1 MSDETVDAAVAQA
14 VAAAPA
20 WAATAR
26 EDRARAAEAVA
37 TALEA
42 DGDAIVTAAVEESH
56 LPEAAMRG
64 ELARTAYQWR
74 FCAEVVREGSY
85 LEAAVDH
92 PADTPMGRQP
102 DLRRMLVPI
111 GPVAVFGAS
120 NFPLAFSTAGGD
132 TASALAVGCPVLVKT
147 HPSHPRTSGLVAAAL
162 TRALASVGAP
172 EGTFGTI
179 DGFDA
184 GIALVE
190 HEDIRA
196 VAFTGSL
203 GGGRALLD
211 RINARPA
218 PIPFYGE
225 LSSINPIIVLSG
237 AAVERGD
244 EIAQGLVASF
254 TGRGGQLCTKPGL
267 AFVPTGSAGD
277 ALVTAAAE
285 ATGGVAGMRLLNDGI
300 QAAYQGR
307 TGGYAADDRVRVVAS
322 GVAGED
328 GTVTP
333 TLIETAAD
341 ALRDDLAEEC
351 FGPTTLVARYGSLDE
366 VYAALARL
374 RGSLTGTVHH
384 GSAEESLLGEVLDRL
399 APLAGRL
406 VVGGYP
412 TGVQVAWA
420 QHHGG
425 PWPATNSLHT
435 SVGSTAA
442 RRFLRPVAWQN
453 APASVLPPE
462 LLDGA
467 GLVPVRVDGRLRVR

>member
-1 MSDETVDAAVAQA
+1 MGDQRVDAAVAQA
-14 VAAAPA
+14 VAAAHG
-20 WAATAR
+20 WAATSR
-26 EDRARAAEAVA
+26 EDRARACEAVA
-37 TALEA
+37 AALEA
-42 DGDAIVTAAVEESH
+42 DGDAIVAAASAESH

-74 FCAEVVREGSY
+74 FFAEVVREGGY
-85 LEAAVDH
+85 LEATVDH
-92 PADTPMGRQP
+92 PKDTPMGPQP

-132 TASALAVGCPVLVKT
+132 TASALAVGCPVVVKT
-147 HPSHPRTSGLVAAAL
+147 HPSHPSTSGLVAAAVQ
-162 TRALASVGAP
+162 RALAGVGAP
-172 EGTFGTI
+172 EGTFGTVE
-179 DGFDA
+179 GLDA

-190 HEDIRA
+190 HEDLRA

-211 RINARPA
+211 RINARPR

-225 LSSINPIIVLSG
+225 LSSINPVVVLPG
-237 AAVERGD
+237 AAAERGAG
-244 EIAQGLVASF
+244 IAQGLVASF

-267 AFVPTGSAGD
+267 AFVPSGSAGD
-277 ALVTAAAE
+277 ALVAAAAE

-300 QAAYQGR
+300 RAAYASR
-307 TGGYAADDRVRVVAS
+307 MGGYAADGRVRVVAT
-322 GVAGED
+322 GAAGAD

-333 TLIETAAD
+333 ALVETAATD
-341 ALRDDLAEEC
+341 IRADLAEEC
-351 FGPTTLVARYGSLDE
+351 FGPTTLVARYTGLAE

-384 GSAEESLLGEVLDRL
+384 GSAEEALLGEVLARL
-399 APLAGRL
+399 APMAGRL

-435 SVGSTAA
+435 SVGATAA

-453 APASVLPPE
+453 APEPVLPPE
-462 LLDGA
+462 LRDGSRS
-467 GLVPVRVDGRLRVR
+467 VPVRVDGELRAP